1 MATTN
6 FFRGLLIVSIFSAL
20 YVLSVFYRVSNAIIA
35 PNLYSDLGLNA
46 ETLGILGGSF
56 FYSFALL
63 QIPLGPMLD
72 RIGPRIIVTC
82 FSLIGAFGAFLFA
95 FGQSFITV
103 LFGRILNGVGMAC
116 VLMGALKVFTTEFP
130 ENKFTTLL
138 GIVISVGTI
147 GNMLAASPLAYLT
160 STIGWRN
167 TFLIV
172 GVVTIVFALLIFW
185 VLGGQRKKE
194 GGSASPVLP
203 GSKIGIFPSIRL
215 ILGSLSFWQG
225 ATVTF
230 FRYGTLISLQGLWLG
245 PYLMDAK
252 GYSPIQAGNMLI
264 LLSIGMIIGAPI
276 AGRLSD
282 RTFPSSKGVIL
293 WGSSFYCLSLFP
305 LVGVLKIE
313 SPFVY
318 GFIFFFIGFFNTFGM
333 AIFSD
338 VKERFPIAISG
349 TAMTLLNFF
358 HVAGAAILMQLF
370 GRIIESFPKVNHSY
384 PVEAYHLCFLI
395 GFLTMAASLVFY
407 GFSKKHKAEFH

>member
-6 FFRGLLIVSIFSAL
+6 SIRGLLIVSIFSVL
-20 YVLSVFYRVSNAIIA
+20 YVLSAFYRVSSAVIA

-95 FGQSFITV
+95 FGQSFIAV

-116 VLMGALKVFTTEFP
+116 VLMGALKVFTMEFP
-130 ENKFTTLL
+130 GNKFTTLL
-138 GIVISVGTI
+138 GIVVSVGTI

-160 STIGWRN
+160 SIIGWRN

-172 GVVTIVFALLIFW
+172 GVVTVVFALLIFW
-185 VLGGQRKKE
+185 VLGGTGKKE

-203 GSKIGIFPSIRL
+203 ESKIGIFPSIRL

-264 LLSIGMIIGAPI
+264 LLSVGMIIGAPI

-293 WGSSFYCLSLFP
+293 WGSSFYCLSLLP

-318 GFIFFFIGFFNTFGM
+318 GFIFFFIGFFYTFGM
-333 AIFSD
+333 GIFSD
-338 VKERFPIAISG
+338 VKELFPITISG

-358 HVAGAAILMQLF
+358 HVAGAAILMQFF
-370 GRIIESFPKVNHSY
+370 GRVIEFFPKINHSY

-395 GFLTMAASLVFY
+395 CFLTMALSLVFY
-407 GFSKKHKAEFH
+407 GFSKKK